1 MALLLLLSPT
11 MVSLHL
17 TTIESLLNNCFL
29 HCHYLIPSP
38 TTSSTLLSLSLSPT
52 SLLLAIVLAAIDASW
67 VRFSQWHSAARICPH
82 RTMAPVIRIPAED
95 TFKTLQNVLKKRIDA
110 KRILRERE
118 KKMLNAEEYE
128 MMEVKYNN
136 KPFLQPV
143 DADDTKAS
151 IYYIRQ
157 KFTRYA
163 CKT

>member
-1 MALLLLLSPT
+1 
-11 MVSLHL
+11 
-17 TTIESLLNNCFL
+17 
-29 HCHYLIPSP
+29 
-38 TTSSTLLSLSLSPT
+38 
-52 SLLLAIVLAAIDASW
+52 
-67 VRFSQWHSAARICPH
+67 
-82 RTMAPVIRIPAED
+82 MAPVIRIPAED